1 MGYAKDSDINA
12 AAVLLDVEGV
22 EDPLPMDWDA
32 IWIFFVDNT
41 DVIHSL
47 HVVITRFASCTT
59 RRPRETPTRTH
70 LKPIP
75 MLKGTGTLG

>member
-32 IWIFFVDNT
+32 I
-41 DVIHSL
+41 
-47 HVVITRFASCTT
+47 
-59 RRPRETPTRTH
+59 
-70 LKPIP
+70 
-75 MLKGTGTLG
+75 